1 MRVAAVM
8 AALMS
13 MCGPVDQAKPVN
25 SCPEWE
31 PLLHVHNPGWDV
43 PRMSRIMWRESRCQ
57 PAVQSKTSDTGLL
70 QINRINHRWLSDR
83 LGVEVNRHTLTDP
96 VLNVQSAAALCVYWR
111 RAANHCYQPWAVT
124 DRGS

>member
-1 MRVAAVM
+1 MRLAAVM

-70 QINRINHRWLSDR
+70 QINRINHRWLSGR
-83 LGVEVNRHTLTDP
+83 LGVEINRDTLTDP
-96 VLNVQSAAALCVYWR
+96 VLNVQAAAALCVYWR
-111 RAANHCYQPWAVT
+111 RATGHCYQPWAVT